1 MTEAEWLAC
10 TDLQPMLEFLRGKAG
25 ERKLRLCA
33 AAWAW
38 SILWQAETNPT
49 PRMEQYRV
57 WFSVRQFA
65 PQLDA
70 AERFADGLIDRSAL
84 RAARDTSG
92 GPYNLF
98 LEVCRASHFSFDQV
112 CTRMRYVQAEFGSP
126 SEHKVCACLREV
138 FGPLPIRLMAVNPL
152 WRTPAAVALARSMY
166 EDRRFEDMP
175 LLGDALEEAGCT
187 DEQILSH
194 CRGPGSHV
202 RGCWILDLLLGKN

>member
-1 MTEAEWLAC
+1 M
-10 TDLQPMLEFLRGKAG
+10 
-25 ERKLRLCA
+25 
-33 AAWAW
+33 
-38 SILWQAETNPT
+38 
-49 PRMEQYRV
+49 
-57 WFSVRQFA
+57 
-65 PQLDA
+65 
-70 AERFADGLIDRSAL
+70 
-84 RAARDTSG
+84 
-92 GPYNLF
+92 
-98 LEVCRASHFSFDQV
+98 
-112 CTRMRYVQAEFGSP
+112 
-126 SEHKVCACLREV
+126 CACLREV